1 MRNPGKI
8 VTFTDR
14 EGATRKAIAYDKEQH
29 AEFRKHKKV
38 YLHYLNDD
46 LTPKMDNGKEV
57 VGLRSPDQLKV
68 IGYVD

>member
-8 VTFTDR
+8 VTFIDK

-29 AEFRKHKKV
+29 AEFKKHKKV

-46 LTPKMDNGKEV
+46 LTPKMENGKKV
-57 VGLRSPDQLKV
+57 AGFKSPEQLTV
-68 IGYVD
+68 IGFVD